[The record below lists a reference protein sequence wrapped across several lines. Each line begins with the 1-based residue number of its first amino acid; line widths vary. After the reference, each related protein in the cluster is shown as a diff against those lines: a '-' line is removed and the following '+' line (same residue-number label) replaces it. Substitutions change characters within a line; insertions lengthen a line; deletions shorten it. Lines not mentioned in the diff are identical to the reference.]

1 MKDDKWKPE
10 RPQTSSFYVALLL
23 FFFQKD
29 NVCMGGGGL
38 NEGYPI
44 KYRMPNLRDR
54 YKKMFTVYLKY
65 KFYPVDLHL
74 FIFFFSLFLLL
85 SLATLL

>member
-1 MKDDKWKPE
+1 
-10 RPQTSSFYVALLL
+10 
-23 FFFQKD
+23 
-29 NVCMGGGGL
+29 MGGGGL
-38 NEGYPI
+38 NEGCPI

-54 YKKMFTVYLKY
+54 YKKMFTVYLKF

-85 SLATLL
+85 SLATLLERSIGSGVRGVHSLPFKSIRPVLTGDPSAH